1 MYGMQLLVEAYR
13 QLSGTA
19 EDGVNGIE
27 GKQTS
32 ARTCVRERHRRHIVN
47 HRDASAHRR
56 LGIEIAMATYD
67 AKAAL
72 PNDEA
77 GPWGDSVKIAYDQR
91 DVLLYA
97 TGVGTRD
104 LRFVYERHPEFSVFP
119 TFAIRWGGAGAPI
132 DRELIPNSPGPLNI
146 DAERYLEVFRT
157 LPLAGDVSVRSR
169 LIGAHPRG
177 KGNGFVECESEVCD
191 AEGNPYLRMVNGSF
205 RRGVETLGDIEPFEG
220 AGRTFSEKITLPD
233 REPDIVREA
242 PIPDNQAPYL
252 PVVRRLQPS
261 SISTRKRRVSEDST
275 NPSSMAC
282 APSAIARTSCSMRSA
297 MATQHAFERSR
308 YVSRP
313 PCFWATRC
321 RFGPGTTA
329 TAARFSRR
337 A

>member
-1 MYGMQLLVEAYR
+1 
-13 QLSGTA
+13 
-19 EDGVNGIE
+19 
-27 GKQTS
+27 
-32 ARTCVRERHRRHIVN
+32 
-47 HRDASAHRR
+47 
-56 LGIEIAMATYD
+56 MATYD

-72 PNDEA
+72 PNDRA
-77 GPWGDSVKIAYDQR
+77 GPWGEPVKITYDQR

-146 DAERYLEVFRT
+146 DAERYLEVFRP

-205 RRGVETLGDIEPFEG
+205 RRGVEKLGDIEPFEG

-242 PIPDNQAPYL
+242 PIADNQAHIY
-252 PVVRRLQPS
+252 RLS
-261 SISTRKRRVSEDST
+261 GDY
-275 NPSSMAC
+275 NPLHID
-282 APSAIARTSCSMRSA
+282 P
-297 MATQHAFERSR
+297 E
-308 YVSRP
+308 
-313 PCFWATRC
+313 
-321 RFGPGTTA
+321 
-329 TAARFSRR
+329 AARFGGFDKPILHGLCTFGHCAHLLLDAFCDGVAARFRTIKVRFSAPVFLGDRLQVR
-337 A
+337 AWNDGDGRALFEARVGETTVVSNAYFEWER